1 MSRGHELSWEE
12 YERTLQPHERPTMPG
27 SPATPDHPWRRRAA
41 YGATG
46 FVVALTGSLGNAA
59 VQANLSNLQG
69 SLGITPVE
77 AAWLPVVF
85 VMTNACMNLILVKFR
100 QQYGL
105 RLFTQI
111 FLFAFLAV
119 SVAPLL
125 FDDYASTLAVRAVAG
140 MAAAGLSSLG
150 FLYMIQALP
159 APHRLKALMIGIG
172 VSGLAPPLAR
182 IIMPDLLLI
191 DDWRGFYVFELGL
204 VLVCLAATFSLK
216 LPPSQRN
223 RVFEPMDFV
232 TFALFAPG
240 VALLSAV
247 LGLGRVVWWLEAPW
261 IGWALVGSIVL
272 LTAAVLV
279 EFNRR
284 NPLINLRWLA
294 GPDMIRLGLAIL
306 IVRIVLAE
314 QNTGALGFLQ
324 TMGLGP
330 DQLRGLFVVILLAT
344 LAGTAAVALF
354 VNPMKLQRP
363 IAVALA
369 LIAVGALLDSQ
380 ATVLTRV
387 EQLWF
392 SQALLAFA
400 AAIFIGPAMLIGI
413 SNALKQGP
421 QTFVSFIVVFSVG
434 QNIGGLAGGALA
446 GSVQVL
452 REKFHS
458 NQLAEGI
465 TQLDPLVVQRLQQ
478 LSGAYTSTIVDP
490 VQRGGAGLKLLGQ
503 QVTQQANV
511 LAYNDVSLMIAV
523 MAAIGAVWMTFHY
536 LRGQIALKAAT
547 APVPTPPATA
557 AGNQPPS
564 QDQ

>member
-1 MSRGHELSWEE
+1 MSHGHDLPWEQ
-12 YERTLQPHERPTMPG
+12 YEQGLKPHERPTMPG
-27 SPATPDHPWRRRAA
+27 SPATPDHHWARRVAF
-41 YGATG
+41 GATG
-46 FVVALTGSLGNAA
+46 VVVALTGSLGNAA
-59 VQANLSNLQG
+59 VQANLPGLQG
-69 SLGITPVE
+69 SLGVTPVE
-77 AAWLPVVF
+77 AAWIPVIF

-111 FLFAFLAV
+111 FLLAFLAV
-119 SVAPLL
+119 SLAPIFL
-125 FDDYASTLAVRAVAG
+125 DDYVSTLAVRAVAG

-172 VSGLAPPLAR
+172 ISSFAPPIAR

-191 DDWRGFYVFELGL
+191 DDWRGFYIFELGL

-216 LPPSQRN
+216 LPPSQRT
-223 RVFEPMDFV
+223 RVFEPLDFV

-279 EFNRR
+279 EFNRTR
-284 NPLINLRWLA
+284 PLIDLRWLA
-294 GPDMIRLGLAIL
+294 GPDVARLFLAIL
-306 IVRIVLAE
+306 LVRVVLAE

-330 DQLRGLFVVILLAT
+330 DQLRGLYGVVLLAT
-344 LAGTAAVALF
+344 LVGTLTIAFL
-354 VNPMKLQRP
+354 VNPLKLQRP

-369 LIAVGALLDSQ
+369 LIAVGAFLDSQ
-380 ATVLTRV
+380 ATVLTRPV
-387 EQLWF
+387 ELF
-392 SQALLAFA
+392 LSQALLAYA
-400 AAIFIGPAMLIGI
+400 AAIFIGPALLIGI
-413 SNALKQGP
+413 GNALKRGP

-434 QNIGGLAGGALA
+434 QNIGGLAGSALA
-446 GSVQVL
+446 GSVQTL

-465 TQLDPLVVQRLQQ
+465 TLLDPQVVLRLQQ
-478 LSGAYTSTIVDP
+478 LSGAYARVIGDP
-490 VQRGGAGLKLLGQ
+490 VQRDGVGLKLLGQ

-523 MAAIGAVWMTFHY
+523 IAAIGAVWMTFHY
-536 LRGQIALKAAT
+536 VRSQLAARQ
-547 APVPTPPATA
+547 AEASLPPTPA
-557 AGNQPPS
+557 PS
-564 QDQ
+564 AVD

>member
-369 LIAVGALLDSQ
+369 LIAVGAFLDSQ

-446 GSVQVL
+446 GSVQLL

-547 APVPTPPATA
+547 APVPTPPAPV